1 MSDTAKEWGTLAELC
16 LVLAVIPLAVM
27 APQVLWQ
34 VFGEHQA
41 TGPLTLLAQFLAT
54 CVVLVVLMLVDTLV
68 DAAFLALTRNT
79 VATQICSAAVFVLV
93 IAALF
98 SVWVPW
104 SVGLVLAS
112 AASALL
118 VLLFSKLTTER
129 YRGLLEREEP
139 ESGV

>member
-1 MSDTAKEWGTLAELC
+1 MSSKAKEWGMLVELC
-16 LVLAVIPLAVM
+16 LVLVGIPLAVM

-41 TGPLTLLAQFLAT
+41 TGPLTLLEQFLAT

-68 DAAFLALTRNT
+68 DAAFLALTHNK
-79 VATQICSAAVFVLV
+79 VATQICSAVVFVLV

-104 SVGLVLAS
+104 SVGLVLVS
-112 AASALL
+112 VVSVLL
-118 VLLFSKLTTER
+118 VLLFPKLTSER
-129 YRGLLEREEP
+129 YQGLLERD
-139 ESGV
+139 G

>member
-1 MSDTAKEWGTLAELC
+1 MSGKAKEWGTLVELC
-16 LVLAVIPLAVM
+16 LVLAGVPLAVL

-54 CVVLVVLMLVDTLV
+54 CVVVAVLMLVDTFV
-68 DAAFLALTRNT
+68 DAAFLALTRNK
-79 VATQICSAAVFVLV
+79 VATQVCSAVVFVLV

-104 SVGLVLAS
+104 SVGLVLVS
-112 AASALL
+112 VVSALVL
-118 VLLFSKLTTER
+118 LLFSKLTTER
-129 YRGLLEREEP
+129 YQGLLERD
-139 ESGV
+139 S

>member
-1 MSDTAKEWGTLAELC
+1 MSGKAKEWGTLAELC
-16 LVLAVIPLAVM
+16 LVLAGIPLAVM

-41 TGPLTLLAQFLAT
+41 TGPLTLLAQSLAT

-68 DAAFLALTRNT
+68 DAAFLALTHNK
-79 VATQICSAAVFVLV
+79 VATQICSAVVFVLV
-93 IAALF
+93 IATLF
-98 SVWVPW
+98 SVWEPW

-129 YRGLLEREEP
+129 YKGLLERD
-139 ESGV
+139 G

>member
-1 MSDTAKEWGTLAELC
+1 MSGTAKEWGTLAELC
-16 LVLAVIPLAVM
+16 LVLAGIPLAVM

-34 VFGEHQA
+34 VFGERRA

-79 VATQICSAAVFVLV
+79 VATQI
-93 IAALF
+93 
-98 SVWVPW
+98 VWVPW

-129 YRGLLEREEP
+129 YKGLLERD
-139 ESGV
+139 G

>member
-1 MSDTAKEWGTLAELC
+1 MSSKAKEWGTLVEMC
-16 LVLAVIPLAVM
+16 LVLAGFPLAVL
-27 APQVLWQ
+27 APQVLWH
-34 VFGEHQA
+34 VFGEGQDV
-41 TGPLTLLAQFLAT
+41 GPGRLLVQFLAV
-54 CVVLVVLMLVDTLV
+54 CVVVVALMLVDTLL
-68 DAAFLALTRNT
+68 DALLLALTRSR
-79 VATQICSAAVFVLV
+79 VATQVCSAAVFVLV

-129 YRGLLEREEP
+129 YKGLLERD
-139 ESGV
+139 S